1 MKCNLHTSQWV
12 TVIESKNPVA
22 GDQRTS
28 SHQLS
33 LLPSTQPLKKMGKGA
48 FLRAKANLWKAL
60 YSEREENIGA
70 RKAGADRQGRE
81 RNPEM
86 VSLYLEVHFP
96 VPLVPQWSLTHNA
109 AFHLSEKKRGSRHW
123 QMLSHIRV
131 TSCTWSLAPGGAE
144 LCDGQISWCCWKNPV
159 PTCVGLWNPGC
170 FEMFSV
176 DMEMVDFPW
185 ETAWKLEQ
193 G

>member
-1 MKCNLHTSQWV
+1 MGYSHWVQKSCCWRTKDFKPPAEPPSQ
-12 TVIESKNPVA
+12 
-22 GDQRTS
+22 
-28 SHQLS
+28 H
-33 LLPSTQPLKKMGKGA
+33 STFKKMGKGA

-70 RKAGADRQGRE
+70 RKAGAERKGRE

-109 AFHLSEKKRGSRHW
+109 AFHLSEKKRESRHW

-144 LCDGQISWCCWKNPV
+144 PCDAQISWCCWKNPV

-185 ETAWKLEQ
+185 ETACKLEQ